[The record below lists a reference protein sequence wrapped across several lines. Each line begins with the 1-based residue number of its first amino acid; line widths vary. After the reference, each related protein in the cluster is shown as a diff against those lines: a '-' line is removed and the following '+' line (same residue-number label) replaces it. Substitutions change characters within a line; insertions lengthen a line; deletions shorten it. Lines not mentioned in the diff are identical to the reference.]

1 MLLVLFKEWYW
12 KFICYLEILYFNVKD
27 LWKSNLEMIFKEL
40 IKNFVKIIMD
50 NMFVK
55 EYIVVNGSLLDFL
68 NV

>member
-1 MLLVLFKEWYW
+1 
-12 KFICYLEILYFNVKD
+12 
-27 LWKSNLEMIFKEL
+27 MIFKEL